1 MEEKEKQKGVD
12 TVKRDRTIDLRVVST
27 SLMLVVGDAT

>member
-1 MEEKEKQKGVD
+1 MEEKEKQKDVD
-12 TVKRDRTIDLRVVST
+12 TMKRDRTRDLRVVRN